1 MEILERVRA
10 TLRER
15 QLLPPEGGTVIV
27 GYSGGADSTA
37 LLHLLTRLQS
47 EFNLRIHAA
56 HLHHGMR
63 PEADDDVRVCA
74 SVCAQLGVPLHVER
88 VDVPALAQA
97 ARLSLEEAG
106 RNARYTFFE
115 RLARE
120 LNAVAVALAHTRD
133 DQIETILINL
143 LRGTG
148 PRGLCGMPYKRD
160 RIIRPLLDATR
171 AQTHQYCAAQGLPTV
186 FDSTNLDPHQLR
198 RRVRMELIPLLRDL
212 SPAFDRHLLRLA
224 DILENEESWW
234 DYEVGRVLYSTPL
247 LKVPPASRGE
257 PSAGAGPPAAR
268 GEPSA
273 GAGSSTMQGEP
284 SAEAGSSAARGEPS
298 SYGDG
303 SPCLQG
309 EPKGGGSEKLS
320 RLAQTCLQGEPKG
333 GGLENYTG
341 ILRPPFTRL
350 HPAMQRRVLREWLRT
365 HLGTLR
371 LPPYEILEGIRRAAL
386 QGKRTSWQLSDTL
399 RLTTDETALTLHAKP
414 PDPEPYEYPVE
425 LETPILIPQAG
436 AWLEARLLP
445 APPPTPKTTP
455 DCAYLDADAVQ
466 GQLIVRNARRG
477 DRFQPL
483 GMPAPKKLSDIFID
497 RKVPRAE
504 RGRLPLLCDAEGIL
518 WAPGYTIAARAR
530 ITPDTQRVLH
540 ITLRRNDAET

>member
-171 AQTHQYCAAQGLPTV
+171 EQTHQYCAAQGLPTV

-224 DILENEESWW
+224 DILENEEAWW
-234 DYEVGRVLYSTPL
+234 EYEVHSLMECGSV
-247 LKVPPASRGE
+247 AS
-257 PSAGAGPPAAR
+257 AD
-268 GEPSA
+268 
-273 GAGSSTMQGEP
+273 
-284 SAEAGSSAARGEPS
+284 AEAS
-298 SYGDG
+298 
-303 SPCLQG
+303 LQHSKIRR
-309 EPKGGGSEKLS
+309 EF
-320 RLAQTCLQGEPKG
+320 
-333 GGLENYTG
+333 
-341 ILRPPFTRL
+341 FTRL
-350 HPAMQRRVLREWLRT
+350 HPAMQRRVLREWLRA

-386 QGKRTSWQLSDTL
+386 DGKRTSWQLSDTL

-483 GMPAPKKLSDIFID
+483 GMPAPKKLSDIFVD

-504 RGRLPLLCDAEGIL
+504 RGRLPLLCDAAGIL
-518 WAPGYTIAARAR
+518 WVPGYTIAACAR
-530 ITPDTQRVLH
+530 ITPRTTRALH
-540 ITLRRNDAET
+540 ITLHRNDAAT

>member
-37 LLHLLTRLQS
+37 LLHLLTRLQGA
-47 EFNLRIHAA
+47 FNLRIHAA

-97 ARLSLEEAG
+97 ERISLEEAG

-234 DYEVGRVLYSTPL
+234 EYEVHSLMECGSV
-247 LKVPPASRGE
+247 AS
-257 PSAGAGPPAAR
+257 AD
-268 GEPSA
+268 
-273 GAGSSTMQGEP
+273 
-284 SAEAGSSAARGEPS
+284 AEAS
-298 SYGDG
+298 
-303 SPCLQG
+303 LQHSKIRR
-309 EPKGGGSEKLS
+309 EF
-320 RLAQTCLQGEPKG
+320 
-333 GGLENYTG
+333 
-341 ILRPPFTRL
+341 FTRL
-350 HPAMQRRVLREWLRT
+350 HPAMQRRVLREWLRA

-386 QGKRTSWQLSDTL
+386 DGKRTSWQLSDAL

-483 GMPAPKKLSDIFID
+483 GMPAPKKLSDIFVD

-504 RGRLPLLCDAEGIL
+504 RGRLPLLCDAAGIL

-530 ITPDTQRVLH
+530 IMPHTTRTLH
-540 ITLRRNDAET
+540 VALHRNDAAT

>member
-10 TLRER
+10 TIRER

-37 LLHLLTRLQS
+37 LLHLMTRVQG
-47 EFNLRIHAA
+47 ECNLRIHAA

-74 SVCAQLGVPLHVER
+74 AVCAQLGVPLHVER
-88 VDVPALAQA
+88 VDVPARAQA
-97 ARLSLEEAG
+97 ERISLEEAG
-106 RNARYTFFE
+106 RNARYAFFD
-115 RLARE
+115 RLAHE

-171 AQTHQYCAAQGLPTV
+171 AQTHHYCAAQELPTV

-224 DILENEESWW
+224 DILENEEAWW
-234 DYEVGRVLYSTPL
+234 EYEVHSLMECGSY
-247 LKVPPASRGE
+247 AS
-257 PSAGAGPPAAR
+257 AD
-268 GEPSA
+268 
-273 GAGSSTMQGEP
+273 
-284 SAEAGSSAARGEPS
+284 AEAS
-298 SYGDG
+298 
-303 SPCLQG
+303 LQHSKIRR
-309 EPKGGGSEKLS
+309 EF
-320 RLAQTCLQGEPKG
+320 
-333 GGLENYTG
+333 
-341 ILRPPFTRL
+341 FTRL
-350 HPAMQRRVLREWLRT
+350 HPAMQRRILREWLRA

-399 RLTTDETALTLHAKP
+399 RLTTDEAALTLHTKP
-414 PDPEPYEYPVE
+414 PALEPYDYPVE

-445 APPPTPKTTP
+445 TPPPTPNTTP

-483 GMPAPKKLSDIFID
+483 GMPAPKKLSDIFVD

-504 RGRLPLLCDAEGIL
+504 RGRLPLLCDAAGIL

-530 ITPDTQRVLH
+530 ITPHTTRALH

>member
-10 TLRER
+10 TIRER

-37 LLHLLTRLQS
+37 LLHLVTRVQG
-47 EFNLRIHAA
+47 EFNLRVQAA

-74 SVCAQLGVPLHVER
+74 AVCAQLGVPLHVER
-88 VDVPALAQA
+88 VDVPARAQA
-97 ARLSLEEAG
+97 ERISLEEAG
-106 RNARYTFFE
+106 RNARYAFFD
-115 RLARE
+115 RLAHE

-171 AQTHQYCAAQGLPTV
+171 AQTHHYCAAQELPTV

-224 DILENEESWW
+224 DILENEEAWW
-234 DYEVGRVLYSTPL
+234 DYEVHSLMECGSV
-247 LKVPPASRGE
+247 AS
-257 PSAGAGPPAAR
+257 AD
-268 GEPSA
+268 
-273 GAGSSTMQGEP
+273 
-284 SAEAGSSAARGEPS
+284 AEAS
-298 SYGDG
+298 
-303 SPCLQG
+303 LQHSKMG
-309 EPKGGGSEKLS
+309 REF
-320 RLAQTCLQGEPKG
+320 
-333 GGLENYTG
+333 
-341 ILRPPFTRL
+341 FTRL
-350 HPAMQRRVLREWLRT
+350 HPALQRRILREWLRA

-371 LPPYEILEGIRRAAL
+371 LPPYEILEGIRCAAL
-386 QGKRTSWQLSDTL
+386 HGKRTSWQLSDTL
-399 RLTTDETALTLHAKP
+399 RLTTDEAALTLHTKP
-414 PDPEPYEYPVE
+414 PALEPYEYPVE

-436 AWLEARLLP
+436 AWLEARLLD
-445 APPPTPKTTP
+445 APPPTLHAAP
-455 DCAYLDADAVQ
+455 DCACIDADAVQ
-466 GQLIVRNARRG
+466 GQLIVRNGRRG

-483 GMPAPKKLSDIFID
+483 GMPAPKKLSDIFVD
-497 RKVPRAE
+497 RKMPRVE
-504 RGRLPLLCDAEGIL
+504 RWRLPLLCDAAGIL
-518 WAPGYTIAARAR
+518 WVPGYTIAARAR
-530 ITPDTQRVLH
+530 ITPHTTRALH

>member
-10 TLRER
+10 TIHER

-37 LLHLLTRLQS
+37 LLHLMTRLQG
-47 EFNLRIHAA
+47 EFNLRVHAA

-63 PEADDDVRVCA
+63 LEADDDVRVCEA
-74 SVCAQLGVPLHVER
+74 VCAGLGVPLHVER

-97 ARLSLEEAG
+97 QRVSLEEAG
-106 RNARYTFFE
+106 RNARYAFFD

-160 RIIRPLLDATR
+160 HIIRPLLDATR
-171 AQTHQYCAAQGLPTV
+171 AQTHQYCAAHGLPTV

-224 DILENEESWW
+224 DILENEEAWW
-234 DYEVGRVLYSTPL
+234 DYEVRSLLECGSVASADAETLLQHSKVGR
-247 LKVPPASRGE
+247 E
-257 PSAGAGPPAAR
+257 F
-268 GEPSA
+268 
-273 GAGSSTMQGEP
+273 
-284 SAEAGSSAARGEPS
+284 
-298 SYGDG
+298 
-303 SPCLQG
+303 
-309 EPKGGGSEKLS
+309 
-320 RLAQTCLQGEPKG
+320 
-333 GGLENYTG
+333 
-341 ILRPPFTRL
+341 FTHL
-350 HPAMQRRVLREWLRT
+350 HPAMQRRVLREWLRARV
-365 HLGTLR
+365 GALR

-386 QGKRTSWQLSDTL
+386 EGKRTSWQLSDTL
-399 RLTTDETALTLHAKP
+399 RLTTDEAALTLHTKP
-414 PDPEPYEYPVE
+414 PDPEPYEYPVQ

-436 AWLEARLLP
+436 AWLEARLLN
-445 APPPTPKTTP
+445 APPPSLEAMP
-455 DCAYLDADAVQ
+455 DDAFLDADAVQ
-466 GQLIVRNARRG
+466 GQLVVRNGRRG

-497 RKVPRAE
+497 RKIPRAE
-504 RGRLPLLCDAEGIL
+504 RWRLPLLCDAAGIL
-518 WAPGYTIAARAR
+518 WVPGYTIAARAR
-530 ITPDTQRVLH
+530 ITPDTRRVLH
-540 ITLRRNDAET
+540 ITLRRNDTDT

>member
-37 LLHLLTRLQS
+37 LLHLMTRVQGA
-47 EFNLRIHAA
+47 FNLRIHAA

-88 VDVPALAQA
+88 VDVPALAQTE
-97 ARLSLEEAG
+97 RISLEEAG

-160 RIIRPLLDATR
+160 RIIRPLLGATR
-171 AQTHQYCAAQGLPTV
+171 EQTHQYCAAQGLPTV

-224 DILENEESWW
+224 DILENEEAWW
-234 DYEVGRVLYSTPL
+234 EYEVHSLMEC
-247 LKVPPASRGE
+247 ASVA
-257 PSAGAGPPAAR
+257 SAD
-268 GEPSA
+268 
-273 GAGSSTMQGEP
+273 
-284 SAEAGSSAARGEPS
+284 AEAS
-298 SYGDG
+298 
-303 SPCLQG
+303 LQHSKIRR
-309 EPKGGGSEKLS
+309 EF
-320 RLAQTCLQGEPKG
+320 
-333 GGLENYTG
+333 
-341 ILRPPFTRL
+341 FTRL
-350 HPAMQRRVLREWLRT
+350 HPAMQRRVLREWLRA

-386 QGKRTSWQLSDTL
+386 DGKRTSWQLSDTL

-483 GMPAPKKLSDIFID
+483 GMPAPKKLSDIFVD

-504 RGRLPLLCDAEGIL
+504 RGRLPLLCDAAGIL

-530 ITPDTQRVLH
+530 ITPRTTRALH
-540 ITLRRNDAET
+540 ITLHRNDAET

>member
-97 ARLSLEEAG
+97 ARISLEEAG
-106 RNARYTFFE
+106 RNARYAFFD
-115 RLARE
+115 RLATE

-171 AQTHQYCAAQGLPTV
+171 EQTHQYCAAQGLPTV

-234 DYEVGRVLYSTPL
+234 DYEVGRVMSHFVESPLTPTL
-247 LKVPPASRGE
+247 SPLSKGGE
-257 PSAGAGPPAAR
+257 
-268 GEPSA
+268 
-273 GAGSSTMQGEP
+273 GAGSVGVEHARIPDTLSLPAESSLPHAGEG
-284 SAEAGSSAARGEPS
+284 ECRGEWPFAPTPLS
-298 SYGDG
+298 HTV
-303 SPCLQG
+303 G
-309 EPKGGGSEKLS
+309 EGLGMRAESQN
-320 RLAQTCLQGEPKG
+320 RL
-333 GGLENYTG
+333 
-341 ILRPPFTRL
+341 LRLPFTRL
-350 HPAMQRRVLREWLRT
+350 HPAMQRRVLREWLRA

-399 RLTTDETALTLHAKP
+399 RLTTDEIALTLHTKP

-497 RKVPRAE
+497 RKVPRTE
-504 RGRLPLLCDAEGIL
+504 RWQLPLLCDAEGIL
-518 WAPGYTIAARAR
+518 WVPGYTIAACAR
-530 ITPDTQRVLH
+530 ITPRTTRALH
-540 ITLRRNDAET
+540 ITLHRNDAAT

>member
-10 TLRER
+10 TIHER

-37 LLHLLTRLQS
+37 LLHLMTRLQG
-47 EFNLRIHAA
+47 EFNLRVHAA

-63 PEADDDVRVCA
+63 LEADDDVRVCEA
-74 SVCAQLGVPLHVER
+74 VCAGLGVPLHVER

-97 ARLSLEEAG
+97 QRVSLEEAG
-106 RNARYTFFE
+106 RNARYAFFD

-120 LNAVAVALAHTRD
+120 LNAVAVALAHTRG

-160 RIIRPLLDATR
+160 HIIRPLLDATR
-171 AQTHQYCAAQGLPTV
+171 AQTHQYCAAHGLPTV

-224 DILENEESWW
+224 DILENEEAWW
-234 DYEVGRVLYSTPL
+234 DYEVRSLLECGSVASADAETLLQHSKVGR
-247 LKVPPASRGE
+247 E
-257 PSAGAGPPAAR
+257 F
-268 GEPSA
+268 
-273 GAGSSTMQGEP
+273 
-284 SAEAGSSAARGEPS
+284 
-298 SYGDG
+298 
-303 SPCLQG
+303 
-309 EPKGGGSEKLS
+309 
-320 RLAQTCLQGEPKG
+320 
-333 GGLENYTG
+333 
-341 ILRPPFTRL
+341 FTHL
-350 HPAMQRRVLREWLRT
+350 HPAMQRRVLREWLRARV
-365 HLGTLR
+365 GALR

-386 QGKRTSWQLSDTL
+386 EGKRTSWQLSDTL
-399 RLTTDETALTLHAKP
+399 RLTTDEAALTLHTKP
-414 PDPEPYEYPVE
+414 PDPEPYEYPVQ

-436 AWLEARLLP
+436 AWLEARLLN
-445 APPPTPKTTP
+445 APPPSLEAMP
-455 DCAYLDADAVQ
+455 DDAFLDADAVQ
-466 GQLIVRNARRG
+466 GQLVVRNGRRG

-497 RKVPRAE
+497 RKIPRAE
-504 RGRLPLLCDAEGIL
+504 RWRLPLLCDAAGIL
-518 WAPGYTIAARAR
+518 WVPGYTIAARAQ
-530 ITPDTQRVLH
+530 ITPDTRRVLH
-540 ITLRRNDAET
+540 ITLRRNDADT

>member
-10 TLRER
+10 TIHER

-37 LLHLLTRLQS
+37 LLHLMTRLQG
-47 EFNLRIHAA
+47 EFNLRVHAA

-63 PEADDDVRVCA
+63 LEADDDVRVCEA
-74 SVCAQLGVPLHVER
+74 VCAGLGVPLHVER

-97 ARLSLEEAG
+97 QRVSLEEAG
-106 RNARYTFFE
+106 RNARYAFFD

-160 RIIRPLLDATR
+160 HIIRPLLDATR
-171 AQTHQYCAAQGLPTV
+171 AQTHQYCAAHGLPTI

-224 DILENEESWW
+224 DILENEEAWW
-234 DYEVGRVLYSTPL
+234 DYEVRSLLECGSVASADAETLLQHSKVGR
-247 LKVPPASRGE
+247 E
-257 PSAGAGPPAAR
+257 F
-268 GEPSA
+268 
-273 GAGSSTMQGEP
+273 
-284 SAEAGSSAARGEPS
+284 
-298 SYGDG
+298 
-303 SPCLQG
+303 
-309 EPKGGGSEKLS
+309 
-320 RLAQTCLQGEPKG
+320 
-333 GGLENYTG
+333 
-341 ILRPPFTRL
+341 FTHL
-350 HPAMQRRVLREWLRT
+350 HPAMQRRVLREWLRARV
-365 HLGTLR
+365 GALR

-386 QGKRTSWQLSDTL
+386 EGKRTSWQLSDTL
-399 RLTTDETALTLHAKP
+399 RLTTDETALTLHTKP
-414 PDPEPYEYPVE
+414 PDPEPYEYPVQ

-436 AWLEARLLP
+436 AWLEARLLN
-445 APPPTPKTTP
+445 APLPSLEAMP
-455 DCAYLDADAVQ
+455 DDAFLDADAVQ
-466 GQLIVRNARRG
+466 GQLVVRNGRRG

-483 GMPAPKKLSDIFID
+483 GMPAPKKLSDIFVD
-497 RKVPRAE
+497 RKMPRVE
-504 RGRLPLLCDAEGIL
+504 RWRLPLLCDAAGIL
-518 WAPGYTIAARAR
+518 WVPGYTIAARAR
-530 ITPDTQRVLH
+530 ITPHTTRALH

>member
-10 TLRER
+10 TIRER

-37 LLHLLTRLQS
+37 LLHLMTRLQG

-74 SVCAQLGVPLHVER
+74 AVCAQLGVPLHVER

-97 ARLSLEEAG
+97 QRVSLEEAG
-106 RNARYTFFE
+106 RNARYAFFD

-160 RIIRPLLDATR
+160 HIIRPLLDATR
-171 AQTHQYCAAQGLPTV
+171 AQTHQYCAAHGLPTI

-224 DILENEESWW
+224 NILENEEAWW
-234 DYEVGRVLYSTPL
+234 DYEVRSLLECGSVASADAETLLQHSKVGREFFTHLY
-247 LKVPPASRGE
+247 
-257 PSAGAGPPAAR
+257 
-268 GEPSA
+268 
-273 GAGSSTMQGEP
+273 
-284 SAEAGSSAARGEPS
+284 
-298 SYGDG
+298 
-303 SPCLQG
+303 
-309 EPKGGGSEKLS
+309 
-320 RLAQTCLQGEPKG
+320 
-333 GGLENYTG
+333 
-341 ILRPPFTRL
+341 
-350 HPAMQRRVLREWLRT
+350 PAMQRRVLREWLRARV
-365 HLGTLR
+365 GALR

-386 QGKRTSWQLSDTL
+386 EGKRTSWQLSDTL
-399 RLTTDETALTLHAKP
+399 RLTTDEAALTLHTKP
-414 PDPEPYEYPVE
+414 PDPEPYEYPVQ

-436 AWLEARLLP
+436 AWLEVRLLN
-445 APPPTPKTTP
+445 APPPSLDVTP
-455 DCAYLDADAVQ
+455 DDAYLDADAVQ
-466 GQLIVRNARRG
+466 GQLIVRNGRKG

-483 GMPAPKKLSDIFID
+483 GMPAPKS
-497 RKVPRAE
+497 
-504 RGRLPLLCDAEGIL
+504 
-518 WAPGYTIAARAR
+518 
-530 ITPDTQRVLH
+530 
-540 ITLRRNDAET
+540 

>member
-10 TLRER
+10 TIHER

-37 LLHLLTRLQS
+37 LLHLMTRLQG
-47 EFNLRIHAA
+47 EFNLRVHAA

-63 PEADDDVRVCA
+63 PEADDDVRVCEA
-74 SVCAQLGVPLHVER
+74 VCAGLGVPLHVER

-97 ARLSLEEAG
+97 QRVSLEEAG
-106 RNARYTFFE
+106 RNARYAFFD

-160 RIIRPLLDATR
+160 HIIRPLLDATR
-171 AQTHQYCAAQGLPTV
+171 AQTHQYCAAHGLPTI

-224 DILENEESWW
+224 NILENEEAWW
-234 DYEVGRVLYSTPL
+234 DYEVRSLLECGSVASADAETLLQHSKVGR
-247 LKVPPASRGE
+247 E
-257 PSAGAGPPAAR
+257 F
-268 GEPSA
+268 
-273 GAGSSTMQGEP
+273 
-284 SAEAGSSAARGEPS
+284 
-298 SYGDG
+298 
-303 SPCLQG
+303 
-309 EPKGGGSEKLS
+309 
-320 RLAQTCLQGEPKG
+320 
-333 GGLENYTG
+333 
-341 ILRPPFTRL
+341 FTHL
-350 HPAMQRRVLREWLRT
+350 HPAMQRRVLRKWLRAR
-365 HLGTLR
+365 LGALR

-386 QGKRTSWQLSDTL
+386 EGKRTSWQLSDTL
-399 RLTTDETALTLHAKP
+399 HLTTDETALTLHTKP
-414 PDPEPYEYPVE
+414 PDPEPYEYPVQ

-436 AWLEARLLP
+436 AWLEARLLN
-445 APPPTPKTTP
+445 APLPSLEATP
-455 DCAYLDADAVQ
+455 DDAFLDADAVQ
-466 GQLIVRNARRG
+466 GQLVVRNGRRG

-497 RKVPRAE
+497 RKIPRAE
-504 RGRLPLLCDAEGIL
+504 RWRLPLLCDAAGIL
-518 WAPGYTIAARAR
+518 WVPGYTIAARAQ
-530 ITPDTQRVLH
+530 ITPDTRRVLH
-540 ITLRRNDAET
+540 ITLRRNDTDT

>member
-63 PEADDDVRVCA
+63 PEADNDVRVCA

-171 AQTHQYCAAQGLPTV
+171 EQTHQYCAAQGLPTV

-224 DILENEESWW
+224 DILENEEAWW
-234 DYEVGRVLYSTPL
+234 EYEVHSLMECGSV
-247 LKVPPASRGE
+247 AS
-257 PSAGAGPPAAR
+257 AD
-268 GEPSA
+268 
-273 GAGSSTMQGEP
+273 
-284 SAEAGSSAARGEPS
+284 AEAS
-298 SYGDG
+298 
-303 SPCLQG
+303 LQHSKIRR
-309 EPKGGGSEKLS
+309 EF
-320 RLAQTCLQGEPKG
+320 
-333 GGLENYTG
+333 
-341 ILRPPFTRL
+341 FTRL
-350 HPAMQRRVLREWLRT
+350 HPAMQRRVLREWLRA

-386 QGKRTSWQLSDTL
+386 DGKRTSWQLSDTL

-483 GMPAPKKLSDIFID
+483 GMPAPKKLSDIFVD

-504 RGRLPLLCDAEGIL
+504 RGRLPLLCDAAGIL
-518 WAPGYTIAARAR
+518 WVPGYTIAACAR
-530 ITPDTQRVLH
+530 ITPRTTRALH
-540 ITLRRNDAET
+540 ITLHRNDAAT

>member
-10 TLRER
+10 TIHER

-37 LLHLLTRLQS
+37 LLHLMTRLQG
-47 EFNLRIHAA
+47 EFNLRVHAA

-63 PEADDDVRVCA
+63 LEADDDVRVCEA
-74 SVCAQLGVPLHVER
+74 VCAGLGVPLHVER

-97 ARLSLEEAG
+97 QRVSLEEAG
-106 RNARYTFFE
+106 RNARYAFFD

-160 RIIRPLLDATR
+160 HIIRPLLDATR
-171 AQTHQYCAAQGLPTV
+171 AQTHQYCAAHGLPTI

-224 DILENEESWW
+224 DILENEEAWW
-234 DYEVGRVLYSTPL
+234 DYEVRSLLECGSVASADAETLLQHSKVGR
-247 LKVPPASRGE
+247 E
-257 PSAGAGPPAAR
+257 F
-268 GEPSA
+268 
-273 GAGSSTMQGEP
+273 
-284 SAEAGSSAARGEPS
+284 
-298 SYGDG
+298 
-303 SPCLQG
+303 
-309 EPKGGGSEKLS
+309 
-320 RLAQTCLQGEPKG
+320 
-333 GGLENYTG
+333 
-341 ILRPPFTRL
+341 FTHL
-350 HPAMQRRVLREWLRT
+350 HPAMQRRVLREWLRARV
-365 HLGTLR
+365 GALR

-386 QGKRTSWQLSDTL
+386 EGKRTSWQLSDTL
-399 RLTTDETALTLHAKP
+399 HLTTDEAALTLHTKP
-414 PDPEPYEYPVE
+414 PDPEPYEYPVQ

-436 AWLEARLLP
+436 AWLEARLLN
-445 APPPTPKTTP
+445 APLPSLEATP
-455 DCAYLDADAVQ
+455 DDAFLDADAVQ
-466 GQLIVRNARRG
+466 GQLVVRNGRRG

-497 RKVPRAE
+497 RKIPRAE
-504 RGRLPLLCDAEGIL
+504 RWWLPLLCDAAGIL
-518 WAPGYTIAARAR
+518 WVPGYTIAARAR
-530 ITPDTQRVLH
+530 ITPDTRRVLH
-540 ITLRRNDAET
+540 ITLRRNDTDT

>member
-10 TLRER
+10 TIHER

-37 LLHLLTRLQS
+37 LLHLMTRLQG
-47 EFNLRIHAA
+47 EFNLRVHAA

-63 PEADDDVRVCA
+63 LEADDDVRVCEA
-74 SVCAQLGVPLHVER
+74 VCAGLGVPLHVER

-97 ARLSLEEAG
+97 QRVSLEEAG
-106 RNARYTFFE
+106 RNARYAFFD

-120 LNAVAVALAHTRD
+120 LNAVAVALAHTRG

-160 RIIRPLLDATR
+160 HIIRPLLDATR
-171 AQTHQYCAAQGLPTV
+171 AQTHQYCAAHGLPTV

-224 DILENEESWW
+224 DILENEEAWW
-234 DYEVGRVLYSTPL
+234 DYEVRSLLECGSVASADAETLLQHSKVGR
-247 LKVPPASRGE
+247 E
-257 PSAGAGPPAAR
+257 F
-268 GEPSA
+268 
-273 GAGSSTMQGEP
+273 
-284 SAEAGSSAARGEPS
+284 
-298 SYGDG
+298 
-303 SPCLQG
+303 
-309 EPKGGGSEKLS
+309 
-320 RLAQTCLQGEPKG
+320 
-333 GGLENYTG
+333 
-341 ILRPPFTRL
+341 FTHL
-350 HPAMQRRVLREWLRT
+350 HPAMQRRVLREWLRARV
-365 HLGTLR
+365 GALR

-386 QGKRTSWQLSDTL
+386 EGKRTSWQLSDTL
-399 RLTTDETALTLHAKP
+399 RLTTDEAALTLHTKP
-414 PDPEPYEYPVE
+414 PDPEPYEYPVQ

-436 AWLEARLLP
+436 AWLEARLLN
-445 APPPTPKTTP
+445 APPPSLEAMP
-455 DCAYLDADAVQ
+455 DDAFLDADAVQ
-466 GQLIVRNARRG
+466 GQLVVRNGRRG

-497 RKVPRAE
+497 RKIPRAE
-504 RGRLPLLCDAEGIL
+504 RWRLPLLCDAAGIL
-518 WAPGYTIAARAR
+518 WVPGYTIAARAQ
-530 ITPDTQRVLH
+530 ITPDTRRVLH
-540 ITLRRNDAET
+540 ITLRRNDTDT

>member
-10 TLRER
+10 TIRER

-37 LLHLLTRLQS
+37 LLHLMTRVQG
-47 EFNLRIHAA
+47 EFNLRVQAA

-74 SVCAQLGVPLHVER
+74 AVCAQLGVPLHVER
-88 VDVPALAQA
+88 VDVPARAQA
-97 ARLSLEEAG
+97 ERISLEEAG
-106 RNARYTFFE
+106 RNARYAFFD
-115 RLARE
+115 RLAHE

-171 AQTHQYCAAQGLPTV
+171 AQTHHYCAAQGLPTV

-198 RRVRMELIPLLRDL
+198 RRVRTELIPLLRDL

-224 DILENEESWW
+224 DILENEEAWW
-234 DYEVGRVLYSTPL
+234 DYEVHSLMECGSV
-247 LKVPPASRGE
+247 AS
-257 PSAGAGPPAAR
+257 AD
-268 GEPSA
+268 
-273 GAGSSTMQGEP
+273 
-284 SAEAGSSAARGEPS
+284 AEAS
-298 SYGDG
+298 
-303 SPCLQG
+303 LQHS
-309 EPKGGGSEKLS
+309 KI
-320 RLAQTCLQGEPKG
+320 RRAF
-333 GGLENYTG
+333 
-341 ILRPPFTRL
+341 FTRL
-350 HPAMQRRVLREWLRT
+350 HPALQRRILREWLRA

-399 RLTTDETALTLHAKP
+399 RLTTDEAALTLHTKP
-414 PDPEPYEYPVE
+414 PALEPYEYPVE

-436 AWLEARLLP
+436 AWLEARLLD
-445 APPPTPKTTP
+445 APPPTLHAAP
-455 DCAYLDADAVQ
+455 DCACIDADAVQ
-466 GQLIVRNARRG
+466 GQLIVRNGRRG

-483 GMPAPKKLSDIFID
+483 GMPAPKKLSDIFVD
-497 RKVPRAE
+497 RKMPRVE
-504 RGRLPLLCDAEGIL
+504 RWRLPLLCDAAGIL
-518 WAPGYTIAARAR
+518 WVPGYTIAARAR
-530 ITPDTQRVLH
+530 ITPHTTRALH

>member
-37 LLHLLTRLQS
+37 LLHLLTRLQGA
-47 EFNLRIHAA
+47 FNLRIHAA

-88 VDVPALAQA
+88 VDVPALAQTE
-97 ARLSLEEAG
+97 RISLEEAG

-224 DILENEESWW
+224 DILENEEAWW
-234 DYEVGRVLYSTPL
+234 EYEVHSLMECGSV
-247 LKVPPASRGE
+247 AS
-257 PSAGAGPPAAR
+257 AD
-268 GEPSA
+268 
-273 GAGSSTMQGEP
+273 
-284 SAEAGSSAARGEPS
+284 AEASLQHSLECGSVASADAEAS
-298 SYGDG
+298 
-303 SPCLQG
+303 LQHS
-309 EPKGGGSEKLS
+309 KI
-320 RLAQTCLQGEPKG
+320 RRAF
-333 GGLENYTG
+333 
-341 ILRPPFTRL
+341 FTRL
-350 HPAMQRRVLREWLRT
+350 HPAMQRRVLREWLRA

-386 QGKRTSWQLSDTL
+386 DGKRTSWQLSDAL

-483 GMPAPKKLSDIFID
+483 GMPAPKKLSDIFVD

-504 RGRLPLLCDAEGIL
+504 RGRLPLLCDAAGIL

>member
-10 TLRER
+10 TIHER

-37 LLHLLTRLQS
+37 LLHLMTRLQG
-47 EFNLRIHAA
+47 EFNLRVHAA

-63 PEADDDVRVCA
+63 LEADDDVRVCEA
-74 SVCAQLGVPLHVER
+74 VCAGLGVPLHVER

-97 ARLSLEEAG
+97 QRVSLEEAG
-106 RNARYTFFE
+106 RNARYAFFD

-160 RIIRPLLDATR
+160 HIIRPLLDATR
-171 AQTHQYCAAQGLPTV
+171 AQTHQYCAAHGLPTI

-224 DILENEESWW
+224 DILENEEAWW
-234 DYEVGRVLYSTPL
+234 DYEVRSLLECGSVASADAETLLQHSKVGR
-247 LKVPPASRGE
+247 E
-257 PSAGAGPPAAR
+257 F
-268 GEPSA
+268 
-273 GAGSSTMQGEP
+273 
-284 SAEAGSSAARGEPS
+284 
-298 SYGDG
+298 
-303 SPCLQG
+303 
-309 EPKGGGSEKLS
+309 
-320 RLAQTCLQGEPKG
+320 
-333 GGLENYTG
+333 
-341 ILRPPFTRL
+341 FTHL
-350 HPAMQRRVLREWLRT
+350 HPAMQRRVLREWLRARV
-365 HLGTLR
+365 GALR

-386 QGKRTSWQLSDTL
+386 EGKRTSWQLSDTL
-399 RLTTDETALTLHAKP
+399 HLTTDETALTLHTKP
-414 PDPEPYEYPVE
+414 PDPEPYEYPVQ

-436 AWLEARLLP
+436 AWLEARLLN
-445 APPPTPKTTP
+445 APLPSLEATP
-455 DCAYLDADAVQ
+455 DDAFLDADAVQ
-466 GQLIVRNARRG
+466 GQLVVRNGRRG

-497 RKVPRAE
+497 RKIPRAE
-504 RGRLPLLCDAEGIL
+504 RWRLPLLCDAAGIL
-518 WAPGYTIAARAR
+518 WVPGYTIAARAQ
-530 ITPDTQRVLH
+530 ITPDTRRVLH
-540 ITLRRNDAET
+540 ITLRRNDTDT

>member
-10 TLRER
+10 TIHER

-37 LLHLLTRLQS
+37 LLHLMTRLQG
-47 EFNLRIHAA
+47 EFNLRVHAA

-63 PEADDDVRVCA
+63 PEADDDVRVCEA
-74 SVCAQLGVPLHVER
+74 VCAGLGVPLHVER

-97 ARLSLEEAG
+97 QRVSLEEAG
-106 RNARYTFFE
+106 RNARYAFFD

-160 RIIRPLLDATR
+160 HIIRPLLDATR
-171 AQTHQYCAAQGLPTV
+171 AQTHQYCAAHGLPTV

-224 DILENEESWW
+224 DILENEEAWW
-234 DYEVGRVLYSTPL
+234 DYEVRSLLECGSVASADAETLLQHSKVGR
-247 LKVPPASRGE
+247 E
-257 PSAGAGPPAAR
+257 F
-268 GEPSA
+268 
-273 GAGSSTMQGEP
+273 
-284 SAEAGSSAARGEPS
+284 
-298 SYGDG
+298 
-303 SPCLQG
+303 
-309 EPKGGGSEKLS
+309 
-320 RLAQTCLQGEPKG
+320 
-333 GGLENYTG
+333 
-341 ILRPPFTRL
+341 FTHL
-350 HPAMQRRVLREWLRT
+350 HPAMQRRVLREWLRARV
-365 HLGTLR
+365 GALR

-386 QGKRTSWQLSDTL
+386 EGKRTSWQLSDTL
-399 RLTTDETALTLHAKP
+399 HLTTDETALTLHTKP
-414 PDPEPYEYPVE
+414 PDPEPYEYPVQ

-436 AWLEARLLP
+436 AWLEARLLN
-445 APPPTPKTTP
+445 APPPSLEATP
-455 DCAYLDADAVQ
+455 DDAFLDADAVQ
-466 GQLIVRNARRG
+466 GQLVVRNGRRG

-497 RKVPRAE
+497 RKIPRAE
-504 RGRLPLLCDAEGIL
+504 RWRLPLLCDAAGIL
-518 WAPGYTIAARAR
+518 WVPGYTIAARAR
-530 ITPDTQRVLH
+530 ITPDTRRVLH
-540 ITLRRNDAET
+540 ITLRRNDADT

>member
-10 TLRER
+10 TIHER

-37 LLHLLTRLQS
+37 LLHLMTRLQG
-47 EFNLRIHAA
+47 EFNLRVHAA

-63 PEADDDVRVCA
+63 LEADDDVRVCEA
-74 SVCAQLGVPLHVER
+74 VCAGLGVPLHVER

-97 ARLSLEEAG
+97 QRVSLEEAG
-106 RNARYTFFE
+106 RNARYAFFD

-120 LNAVAVALAHTRD
+120 LNVVAVALAHTRD

-160 RIIRPLLDATR
+160 HIIRPLLDATR
-171 AQTHQYCAAQGLPTV
+171 AQTHQYCAAHGLPTV

-224 DILENEESWW
+224 DILENEEAWW
-234 DYEVGRVLYSTPL
+234 DYEVRSLLECGSVASADAETLLQHSKVGR
-247 LKVPPASRGE
+247 E
-257 PSAGAGPPAAR
+257 F
-268 GEPSA
+268 
-273 GAGSSTMQGEP
+273 
-284 SAEAGSSAARGEPS
+284 
-298 SYGDG
+298 
-303 SPCLQG
+303 
-309 EPKGGGSEKLS
+309 
-320 RLAQTCLQGEPKG
+320 
-333 GGLENYTG
+333 
-341 ILRPPFTRL
+341 FTHL
-350 HPAMQRRVLREWLRT
+350 HPAMQRRVLREWLRARV
-365 HLGTLR
+365 GALR

-386 QGKRTSWQLSDTL
+386 EGKRTSWQLSDTL
-399 RLTTDETALTLHAKP
+399 RLTTDEAALTLHTKP
-414 PDPEPYEYPVE
+414 PDPEPYEYPVQ

-436 AWLEARLLP
+436 AWLEARLLN
-445 APPPTPKTTP
+445 APPPSLEAMP
-455 DCAYLDADAVQ
+455 DDAFLDADAVQ
-466 GQLIVRNARRG
+466 GQLVVRNGRRG

-497 RKVPRAE
+497 RKIPRAE
-504 RGRLPLLCDAEGIL
+504 RWRLPLLCDAAGIL
-518 WAPGYTIAARAR
+518 WVPGYTIAARAR
-530 ITPDTQRVLH
+530 ITPDTRRVLH
-540 ITLRRNDAET
+540 ITLRRNDADT

>member
-10 TLRER
+10 TIHER

-37 LLHLLTRLQS
+37 LLHLMTRLQG
-47 EFNLRIHAA
+47 EFNLRVHAA

-74 SVCAQLGVPLHVER
+74 AVCAQLGVPLHVER

-97 ARLSLEEAG
+97 QRVSLEEAG
-106 RNARYTFFE
+106 RNARYAFFD

-171 AQTHQYCAAQGLPTV
+171 AQTHRYCAEQGLPTV

-198 RRVRMELIPLLRDL
+198 RRVRMELVPLLRDL

-224 DILENEESWW
+224 DILENEEAWW
-234 DYEVGRVLYSTPL
+234 GYEVGRVMSHFVESPLTPL
-247 LKVPPASRGE
+247 TKGGE
-257 PSAGAGPPAAR
+257 R
-268 GEPSA
+268 
-273 GAGSSTMQGEP
+273 AGSGGIEHMRIPNTP
-284 SAEAGSSAARGEPS
+284 HLPAEASLPH
-298 SYGDG
+298 
-303 SPCLQG
+303 CL
-309 EPKGGGSEKLS
+309 P
-320 RLAQTCLQGEPKG
+320 
-333 GGLENYTG
+333 
-341 ILRPPFTRL
+341 RPPFIHL
-350 HPAMQRRVLREWLRT
+350 HPAMQRRVLREWLRG

-371 LPPYEILEGIRRAAL
+371 LPPYEILEGIRRAVL
-386 QGKRTSWQLSDTL
+386 EGKHTSWQLSDTL
-399 RLTTDETALTLHAKP
+399 RLTTDEAALTLHTKP
-414 PDPEPYEYPVE
+414 PDPEPYEYPVQ

-436 AWLEARLLP
+436 AWLEARLLN
-445 APPPTPKTTP
+445 APPPSLEAMP
-455 DCAYLDADAVQ
+455 DDAFLDADAVQ
-466 GQLIVRNARRG
+466 GQLIVRNGRRG

-497 RKVPRAE
+497 RKIPRAE
-504 RGRLPLLCDAEGIL
+504 RWRLPLLCDAAGIL
-518 WAPGYTIAARAR
+518 WVPGYTIATRAR
-530 ITPDTQRVLH
+530 VTPDTRRVLH
-540 ITLRRNDAET
+540 ITLHRNDANT

>member
-37 LLHLLTRLQS
+37 LLHLLTRLQGA
-47 EFNLRIHAA
+47 FNLRIHAA

-74 SVCAQLGVPLHVER
+74 AVCAQLGVPLHVER
-88 VDVPALAQA
+88 VDVPALAQTE
-97 ARLSLEEAG
+97 RLSLEEAG
-106 RNARYTFFE
+106 RNARYAFFE

-171 AQTHQYCAAQGLPTV
+171 EQTHQYCAAQGLPTV

-224 DILENEESWW
+224 DILENEEAWW
-234 DYEVGRVLYSTPL
+234 EYEAGRMLYSTPL

-257 PSAGAGPPAAR
+257 PSDALL
-268 GEPSA
+268 
-273 GAGSSTMQGEP
+273 
-284 SAEAGSSAARGEPS
+284 
-298 SYGDG
+298 G

-309 EPKGGGSEKLS
+309 EPKGGSLIPIARSEFMNSPPSVGSPRFARGTAHGFGS
-320 RLAQTCLQGEPKG
+320 PCLQGEPEG
-333 GGLENYTG
+333 GGLRNYTA
-341 ILRPPFTRL
+341 IARLPFTRL
-350 HPAMQRRVLREWLRT
+350 HPAMQRRILREWLRA

-386 QGKRTSWQLSDTL
+386 DGKRTSWQLSDTL
-399 RLTTDETALTLHAKP
+399 RLTTDEAALTLHAKP

-436 AWLEARLLP
+436 AWLEARLLN
-445 APPPTPKTTP
+445 APPPSLQATPE
-455 DCAYLDADAVQ
+455 CAYLDADAVQ

-504 RGRLPLLCDAEGIL
+504 RWRLPLLCDAAGIL
-518 WAPGYTIAARAR
+518 WVPGYTIAARAR
-530 ITPDTQRVLH
+530 IMPHTTRALH
-540 ITLRRNDAET
+540 VALRRNDAET

>member
-37 LLHLLTRLQS
+37 LLHLLTRLQGA
-47 EFNLRIHAA
+47 FNLCIHAA

-88 VDVPALAQA
+88 VDVPALAQTE
-97 ARLSLEEAG
+97 RISLEEAG

-171 AQTHQYCAAQGLPTV
+171 EQTHQYCAAQGLPTV

-224 DILENEESWW
+224 DILENEEAWW
-234 DYEVGRVLYSTPL
+234 EYEVHSLMECGSV
-247 LKVPPASRGE
+247 AS
-257 PSAGAGPPAAR
+257 AD
-268 GEPSA
+268 
-273 GAGSSTMQGEP
+273 
-284 SAEAGSSAARGEPS
+284 AEASLQHSLECGSVASADAEAS
-298 SYGDG
+298 
-303 SPCLQG
+303 LQHS
-309 EPKGGGSEKLS
+309 KI
-320 RLAQTCLQGEPKG
+320 RRAF
-333 GGLENYTG
+333 
-341 ILRPPFTRL
+341 FTRL
-350 HPAMQRRVLREWLRT
+350 HPAMQRRVLREWLRA

-386 QGKRTSWQLSDTL
+386 DGKRTSWQLSDTL

-445 APPPTPKTTP
+445 TPPPTPKTTP

-483 GMPAPKKLSDIFID
+483 GMPAPKKLSDIFVD

-504 RGRLPLLCDAEGIL
+504 RGRLPLLCDAAGIL
-518 WAPGYTIAARAR
+518 WVPGYTIAARAR
-530 ITPDTQRVLH
+530 ITPRTTRALH
-540 ITLRRNDAET
+540 ITLRRNDAAT

>member
-10 TLRER
+10 TIHER

-37 LLHLLTRLQS
+37 LLHLMTRLQG
-47 EFNLRIHAA
+47 EFNLRVHAA

-63 PEADDDVRVCA
+63 PEADDDVRVCEA
-74 SVCAQLGVPLHVER
+74 VCAGLGVPLHVER

-97 ARLSLEEAG
+97 QRVSLEEAG
-106 RNARYTFFE
+106 RNARYAFFD

-160 RIIRPLLDATR
+160 HIIRPLLDATR
-171 AQTHQYCAAQGLPTV
+171 AQTHQYCAAHGLPTI

-224 DILENEESWW
+224 DILENEEAWW
-234 DYEVGRVLYSTPL
+234 DYEVRSLLECGSVASADAETLLQHSKVGR
-247 LKVPPASRGE
+247 E
-257 PSAGAGPPAAR
+257 F
-268 GEPSA
+268 
-273 GAGSSTMQGEP
+273 
-284 SAEAGSSAARGEPS
+284 
-298 SYGDG
+298 
-303 SPCLQG
+303 
-309 EPKGGGSEKLS
+309 
-320 RLAQTCLQGEPKG
+320 
-333 GGLENYTG
+333 
-341 ILRPPFTRL
+341 FTHL
-350 HPAMQRRVLREWLRT
+350 HPAMQRRVLREWLRARV
-365 HLGTLR
+365 GALR

-386 QGKRTSWQLSDTL
+386 EGKRTSWQLSDTL
-399 RLTTDETALTLHAKP
+399 HLTTDETALTLHTKP
-414 PDPEPYEYPVE
+414 PDPEPYEYPVQ

-436 AWLEARLLP
+436 AWLEARLLN
-445 APPPTPKTTP
+445 APPPSLEATP
-455 DCAYLDADAVQ
+455 DDAFLDADAVQ
-466 GQLIVRNARRG
+466 GQLVVRNGRRG

-497 RKVPRAE
+497 RKISRAE
-504 RGRLPLLCDAEGIL
+504 RWRLPLLCDAAGIL
-518 WAPGYTIAARAR
+518 WVPGYTIAARAR
-530 ITPDTQRVLH
+530 ITPTH
-540 ITLRRNDAET
+540 GACCTSPCAETMPIPKRQTMRWNGRWRWITYTLER

>member
-74 SVCAQLGVPLHVER
+74 AVCAQLGVPLHVER
-88 VDVPALAQA
+88 VDVPALAQTE
-97 ARLSLEEAG
+97 RISLEEAG
-106 RNARYTFFE
+106 RNARYAFFE

-171 AQTHQYCAAQGLPTV
+171 EQTHQYCAAQGLPTV

-224 DILENEESWW
+224 DILENEEAWW
-234 DYEVGRVLYSTPL
+234 EYEVGRMLYSTPL

-257 PSAGAGPPAAR
+257 PSDALL
-268 GEPSA
+268 
-273 GAGSSTMQGEP
+273 
-284 SAEAGSSAARGEPS
+284 
-298 SYGDG
+298 G

-309 EPKGGGSEKLS
+309 EPKGGGS
-320 RLAQTCLQGEPKG
+320 R
-333 GGLENYTG
+333 NYTA
-341 ILRPPFTRL
+341 IARLPFTRL
-350 HPAMQRRVLREWLRT
+350 HPAMQRRVLREWLRA
-365 HLGTLR
+365 HLGTLC

-386 QGKRTSWQLSDTL
+386 QGKRTSWQLSNAL

-414 PDPEPYEYPVE
+414 PDPEPYEYPVP

-436 AWLEARLLP
+436 AWLEARLLN
-445 APPPTPKTTP
+445 APPPSLQATPE
-455 DCAYLDADAVQ
+455 CAYLDADAVQ
-466 GQLIVRNARRG
+466 GQLIVRNARKG

-504 RGRLPLLCDAEGIL
+504 RWQLPLLCDAAGIL
-518 WAPGYTIAARAR
+518 WVPGYTIAARAR
-530 ITPDTQRVLH
+530 LTPNTQRVLH
-540 ITLRRNDAET
+540 ITLRRNDADT

>member
-10 TLRER
+10 TIRER

-37 LLHLLTRLQS
+37 LLHLMTRLQG

-74 SVCAQLGVPLHVER
+74 AVCAQLGVPLHVER

-97 ARLSLEEAG
+97 QRVSLEEAG
-106 RNARYTFFE
+106 RNARYAFFD

-160 RIIRPLLDATR
+160 HIIRPLLDATR
-171 AQTHQYCAAQGLPTV
+171 AQTHQYCAAHGLPTI

-224 DILENEESWW
+224 NILENEEAWW
-234 DYEVGRVLYSTPL
+234 DYEVRSLLECGSVASADAETLLQHSKVGR
-247 LKVPPASRGE
+247 E
-257 PSAGAGPPAAR
+257 F
-268 GEPSA
+268 
-273 GAGSSTMQGEP
+273 
-284 SAEAGSSAARGEPS
+284 
-298 SYGDG
+298 
-303 SPCLQG
+303 
-309 EPKGGGSEKLS
+309 
-320 RLAQTCLQGEPKG
+320 
-333 GGLENYTG
+333 
-341 ILRPPFTRL
+341 FTHL
-350 HPAMQRRVLREWLRT
+350 HPAMQRRVLREWLRARV
-365 HLGTLR
+365 GALR

-386 QGKRTSWQLSDTL
+386 EGKRTSWQLSDTL
-399 RLTTDETALTLHAKP
+399 RLTTDEAALTLHTKP
-414 PDPEPYEYPVE
+414 PDPEPYEYPVQ

-436 AWLEARLLP
+436 AWLEVRLLN
-445 APPPTPKTTP
+445 APPPSLDVTP
-455 DCAYLDADAVQ
+455 DDAYLDADAVQ
-466 GQLIVRNARRG
+466 GQLIVRNGRKG

-497 RKVPRAE
+497 RKIPRAE
-504 RGRLPLLCDAEGIL
+504 RWRLPLLCDAAGIL
-518 WAPGYTIAARAR
+518 WVPGYTIATRAR
-530 ITPDTQRVLH
+530 VTPDTRRVLH
-540 ITLRRNDAET
+540 ITLHRNDANT

>member
-10 TLRER
+10 TIHER

-37 LLHLLTRLQS
+37 LLHLMTRLQG
-47 EFNLRIHAA
+47 EFNLRVHAA

-63 PEADDDVRVCA
+63 PEADDDVRVCEA
-74 SVCAQLGVPLHVER
+74 VCAGLGVPLHVER

-97 ARLSLEEAG
+97 QRVSLEEAG
-106 RNARYTFFE
+106 RNARYAFFD

-160 RIIRPLLDATR
+160 HIIRPLLDATR
-171 AQTHQYCAAQGLPTV
+171 AQTHQYCAAHGLPTI

-224 DILENEESWW
+224 DILENEEAWW
-234 DYEVGRVLYSTPL
+234 DYEVRSLLECGSVASADAETLLQHSKVGR
-247 LKVPPASRGE
+247 E
-257 PSAGAGPPAAR
+257 F
-268 GEPSA
+268 
-273 GAGSSTMQGEP
+273 
-284 SAEAGSSAARGEPS
+284 
-298 SYGDG
+298 
-303 SPCLQG
+303 
-309 EPKGGGSEKLS
+309 
-320 RLAQTCLQGEPKG
+320 
-333 GGLENYTG
+333 
-341 ILRPPFTRL
+341 FTHL
-350 HPAMQRRVLREWLRT
+350 HPAMQRRVLREWLRARV
-365 HLGTLR
+365 GALR

-386 QGKRTSWQLSDTL
+386 EGKRTSWQLSDTL
-399 RLTTDETALTLHAKP
+399 RLTTDEAALTLHTKP
-414 PDPEPYEYPVE
+414 PDPEPYEYPVQ

-436 AWLEARLLP
+436 AWLEARLLN
-445 APPPTPKTTP
+445 APLPSLEATP
-455 DCAYLDADAVQ
+455 DDAFLDADAVQ
-466 GQLIVRNARRG
+466 GQLVVRNGRRG

-497 RKVPRAE
+497 RKIPRAE
-504 RGRLPLLCDAEGIL
+504 RWWLPLLCDAAGIL
-518 WAPGYTIAARAR
+518 WVPGYTIAARAR
-530 ITPDTQRVLH
+530 ITPDTRRVLH
-540 ITLRRNDAET
+540 ITLRRNDTDT

>member
-37 LLHLLTRLQS
+37 LLHLLTRLQGA
-47 EFNLRIHAA
+47 FNLRIHAA

-97 ARLSLEEAG
+97 ERISLEEAG
-106 RNARYTFFE
+106 RNARYAFFE
-115 RLARE
+115 RLAHE

-171 AQTHQYCAAQGLPTV
+171 EQTHQYCAAQGLPTV
-186 FDSTNLDPHQLR
+186 FDRTNLDPHQLR

-212 SPAFDRHLLRLA
+212 SPAFERHLLRLA
-224 DILENEESWW
+224 DILENEEAWW
-234 DYEVGRVLYSTPL
+234 EFEVGRVLYSTPL

-257 PSAGAGPPAAR
+257 PLAGAGSSASQGEPSAGVEPSVSR
-268 GEPSA
+268 VEPSA
-273 GAGSSTMQGEP
+273 GAGSSASQGEP
-284 SAEAGSSAARGEPS
+284 SDALL
-298 SYGDG
+298 G

-309 EPKGGGSEKLS
+309 EPKGGGLK
-320 RLAQTCLQGEPKG
+320 
-333 GGLENYTG
+333 NYTA
-341 ILRPPFTRL
+341 IFRPPFTRL
-350 HPAMQRRVLREWLRT
+350 HPALQRRILREWLRA

-386 QGKRTSWQLSDTL
+386 DGKPTSWQLSDTL
-399 RLTTDETALTLHAKP
+399 RLTTDGTALTLHAKP
-414 PDPEPYEYPVE
+414 PAPEPYEYPVE

-436 AWLEARLLP
+436 AWLEARLLN
-445 APPPTPKTTP
+445 APPPSLETTP

-483 GMPAPKKLSDIFID
+483 GMPAPKKLSDIFVD

-504 RGRLPLLCDAEGIL
+504 RGQLPLLCDAAGIL

-530 ITPDTQRVLH
+530 ITPHTTRALH
-540 ITLRRNDAET
+540 VALRRNDAAT

>member
-10 TLRER
+10 TIHER

-37 LLHLLTRLQS
+37 LLHLMTRLQG
-47 EFNLRIHAA
+47 EFNLRVHAA

-63 PEADDDVRVCA
+63 LEADDDVRVCEA
-74 SVCAQLGVPLHVER
+74 VCAGLGVPLHVER

-97 ARLSLEEAG
+97 QRVSLEEAG
-106 RNARYTFFE
+106 RNARYAFFD

-160 RIIRPLLDATR
+160 HIIRPLLDATR
-171 AQTHQYCAAQGLPTV
+171 AQTHQYCAAHGLPTV

-224 DILENEESWW
+224 DILENEEAWW
-234 DYEVGRVLYSTPL
+234 DYEVRSLLECGSVASADAETLLQHSKVGR
-247 LKVPPASRGE
+247 E
-257 PSAGAGPPAAR
+257 F
-268 GEPSA
+268 
-273 GAGSSTMQGEP
+273 
-284 SAEAGSSAARGEPS
+284 
-298 SYGDG
+298 
-303 SPCLQG
+303 
-309 EPKGGGSEKLS
+309 
-320 RLAQTCLQGEPKG
+320 
-333 GGLENYTG
+333 
-341 ILRPPFTRL
+341 FTHL
-350 HPAMQRRVLREWLRT
+350 HPAMQRRVLREWLRARV
-365 HLGTLR
+365 GALR

-386 QGKRTSWQLSDTL
+386 EGKRTSWQLSDTL
-399 RLTTDETALTLHAKP
+399 RLTTDEAALTLHTKP
-414 PDPEPYEYPVE
+414 PDPEPYEYPVQ

-436 AWLEARLLP
+436 AWLEARLLN
-445 APPPTPKTTP
+445 APPPSLEAMP
-455 DCAYLDADAVQ
+455 DDAFLDADAVQ
-466 GQLIVRNARRG
+466 GQLVVRNGRRG

-497 RKVPRAE
+497 RKIPRAE
-504 RGRLPLLCDAEGIL
+504 RWWLPLLCDAAGIL
-518 WAPGYTIAARAR
+518 WVPGYTIAARAR
-530 ITPDTQRVLH
+530 ITPDTRRVLH
-540 ITLRRNDAET
+540 ITLRRNDADT

>member
-97 ARLSLEEAG
+97 KRISLEEAG

-234 DYEVGRVLYSTPL
+234 DYEVGRVMSHFVESPLTPTL
-247 LKVPPASRGE
+247 SPLSKGGE
-257 PSAGAGPPAAR
+257 
-268 GEPSA
+268 
-273 GAGSSTMQGEP
+273 GAGSVGVEHARIPDTLSLPAESSLPHAGEG
-284 SAEAGSSAARGEPS
+284 ECRGEWPFAPTPLS
-298 SYGDG
+298 HTV
-303 SPCLQG
+303 G
-309 EPKGGGSEKLS
+309 EGLGMRAESQN
-320 RLAQTCLQGEPKG
+320 RL
-333 GGLENYTG
+333 
-341 ILRPPFTRL
+341 LRLPFTRL
-350 HPAMQRRVLREWLRT
+350 HPAMQRRVLREWLRA

-386 QGKRTSWQLSDTL
+386 QGKRTSWQLSDAL

-455 DCAYLDADAVQ
+455 DCAYLDAGAVQ

-518 WAPGYTIAARAR
+518 WVSGYTIAARAC
-530 ITPDTQRVLH
+530 ITPRTTRALH

>member
-10 TLRER
+10 TIHER

-37 LLHLLTRLQS
+37 LLHLMTRLQG
-47 EFNLRIHAA
+47 EFNLRVHAA

-63 PEADDDVRVCA
+63 LEADDDVRVCEA
-74 SVCAQLGVPLHVER
+74 VCAGLGVPLHVER

-97 ARLSLEEAG
+97 QRVSLEEAG
-106 RNARYTFFE
+106 RNARYAFFD

-160 RIIRPLLDATR
+160 RIIRPLLDSTR

-224 DILENEESWW
+224 DILENEEAWW
-234 DYEVGRVLYSTPL
+234 DYEVRSLLECGSVASADAETLLQHSKVGR
-247 LKVPPASRGE
+247 E
-257 PSAGAGPPAAR
+257 F
-268 GEPSA
+268 
-273 GAGSSTMQGEP
+273 
-284 SAEAGSSAARGEPS
+284 
-298 SYGDG
+298 
-303 SPCLQG
+303 
-309 EPKGGGSEKLS
+309 
-320 RLAQTCLQGEPKG
+320 
-333 GGLENYTG
+333 
-341 ILRPPFTRL
+341 FTHL
-350 HPAMQRRVLREWLRT
+350 HPAMQRRVLREWLRARV
-365 HLGTLR
+365 GALR

-386 QGKRTSWQLSDTL
+386 EGKRTSWQLSDTL
-399 RLTTDETALTLHAKP
+399 RLTTDEAALTLHTKL
-414 PDPEPYEYPVE
+414 PDPEPYEYPVQ

-436 AWLEARLLP
+436 AWLEARLLN
-445 APPPTPKTTP
+445 APPPSLEAMP
-455 DCAYLDADAVQ
+455 DDAFLDADAVQ
-466 GQLIVRNARRG
+466 GQLVVRNGRRG

-497 RKVPRAE
+497 RKIPRAE
-504 RGRLPLLCDAEGIL
+504 RWRLPLLCDAAGIL
-518 WAPGYTIAARAR
+518 WVPGYTIAARAR
-530 ITPDTQRVLH
+530 ITPDTRRVLH
-540 ITLRRNDAET
+540 ITLRRNDADT

>member
-10 TLRER
+10 TIRER

-37 LLHLLTRLQS
+37 LLHLMTRVQG
-47 EFNLRIHAA
+47 EFNLRVQAA

-74 SVCAQLGVPLHVER
+74 AVCAQLGVPLHVER
-88 VDVPALAQA
+88 VDVPARAQA
-97 ARLSLEEAG
+97 ERISLEEAG
-106 RNARYTFFE
+106 RNARYAFFD
-115 RLARE
+115 RLAHE

-160 RIIRPLLDATR
+160 CIIRPLLDATR
-171 AQTHQYCAAQGLPTV
+171 AQTHHYCAAQELPTV

-198 RRVRMELIPLLRDL
+198 RRVRTELIPLLRDL

-224 DILENEESWW
+224 DILENEEAWW
-234 DYEVGRVLYSTPL
+234 DYEVHSLMECGSV
-247 LKVPPASRGE
+247 AS
-257 PSAGAGPPAAR
+257 AD
-268 GEPSA
+268 
-273 GAGSSTMQGEP
+273 
-284 SAEAGSSAARGEPS
+284 AEAS
-298 SYGDG
+298 
-303 SPCLQG
+303 LQHS
-309 EPKGGGSEKLS
+309 KI
-320 RLAQTCLQGEPKG
+320 RRAF
-333 GGLENYTG
+333 
-341 ILRPPFTRL
+341 FTRL
-350 HPAMQRRVLREWLRT
+350 HPALQRRILREWLRA

-371 LPPYEILEGIRRAAL
+371 LPPYEILEGIRCAAL

-399 RLTTDETALTLHAKP
+399 RLTTDEAALTLHTKP
-414 PDPEPYEYPVE
+414 PALEPYEYPVE

-436 AWLEARLLP
+436 AWLEARLLDTL
-445 APPPTPKTTP
+445 PPTLHAAP
-455 DCAYLDADAVQ
+455 DSACIDADAVQ
-466 GQLIVRNARRG
+466 GQLIVRNGRRG

-483 GMPAPKKLSDIFID
+483 GMPAPKKLSDIFVD
-497 RKVPRAE
+497 RKMPRVE
-504 RGRLPLLCDAEGIL
+504 RWRLPLLCDAAGIL
-518 WAPGYTIAARAR
+518 WVPGYTIAARAR
-530 ITPDTQRVLH
+530 ITPHTTRALH